1 MRDFSWEKTNLKQ
14 NKPNFLYETHE
25 KKVEC
30 AIRKLPTHWEHNKIY
45 TDLYAVL

>member
-1 MRDFSWEKTNLKQ
+1 MEQMK
-14 NKPNFLYETHE
+14 NKED
-25 KKVEC
+25 C